1 MRTDFDR
8 QEQYER
14 ARSVLISG
22 ETLYGVYDLVDE
34 PAGLL
39 AISDLRLMFSVAGQV
54 ISLPYSRLRGIAT
67 VDDGQALIA
76 GDAITFLAAGQSWT
90 VRLAHA
96 EKLPKAYKL
105 IARNLLQQEASGLS
119 LGL

>member
-1 MRTDFDR
+1 MRTEYDR

-22 ETLYGVYDLVDE
+22 ESLYGVYDLVDE
-34 PAGLL
+34 PVGML
-39 AISDLRLMFSVAGQV
+39 AVTDLRLLFSVDGQV
-54 ISLPYSRLRGIAT
+54 ISLPYSRLRAIAT
-67 VDDGQALIA
+67 VDDGDSLIA
-76 GDAITFLAAGQSWT
+76 GDAITFFAAGQSWT
-90 VRLAHA
+90 LRLAHA
-96 EKLPKAYKL
+96 EKLAKAYRL